1 MRYRFWY
8 RIFVCADKKSVPLAY
23 IDIALYF
30 AKSKYF
36 KAAFEKKIIP
46 RQKPQNNRFFLFKAG
61 VSGFWASVW
70 KNRRHTQ

>member
-8 RIFVCADKKSVPLAY
+8 RIFVCADKKNVPLAY

-36 KAAFEKKIIP
+36 KAAFV
-46 RQKPQNNRFFLFKAG
+46 R
-61 VSGFWASVW
+61 VSLRGAIF
-70 KNRRHTQ
+70 

>member
-8 RIFVCADKKSVPLAY
+8 RIFVCADKKNVPLAY

-30 AKSKYF
+30 ATSRYFTWLLLKKLYRAKSRKT
-36 KAAFEKKIIP
+36 IV
-46 RQKPQNNRFFLFKAG
+46 FFLLKAD

-70 KNRRHTQ
+70 KNRRHS